1 MYALLTKLWPELL
14 AVAIPV
20 LTLLVLVALRG
31 EV

>member
-1 MYALLTKLWPELL
+1 MFSLLTKLWPEFL
-14 AVAIPV
+14 AAAIPV

>member
-1 MYALLTKLWPELL
+1 MFSLPTKLWPELL

-20 LTLLVLVALRG
+20 LTLLVLVALRS

>member
-1 MYALLTKLWPELL
+1 MFTFITKLWPELL

-31 EV
+31 DV

>member
-1 MYALLTKLWPELL
+1 MFNFLFRLWPELL
-14 AVAIPV
+14 AITIPL